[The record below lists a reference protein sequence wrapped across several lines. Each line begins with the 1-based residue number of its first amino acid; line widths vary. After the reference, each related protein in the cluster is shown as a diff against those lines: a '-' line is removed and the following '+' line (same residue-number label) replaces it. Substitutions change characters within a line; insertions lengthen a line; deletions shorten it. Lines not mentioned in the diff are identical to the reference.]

1 MATPTQEAIDT
12 FMTITG
18 ASNAVAVRKLEEYRG
33 NLNRAV
39 NAYFTHGDQN
49 LLHEAPAN
57 IPQDDAMDIDDGV
70 TPVLSEARTT
80 VPFPLRDPNFGT
92 SLFDND
98 PRMPRPPF
106 VSQPREVRQIPIEV
120 KDSIG
125 PSGQS
130 NDAPTIEDVTETS
143 QAHGPAAQ
151 EAVIIDEVSDDDS
164 QSAPTGQSRHAVPV
178 GSAHN
183 NLQYYNDIEEQMIRA
198 AIEASKMETGDDVTK
213 SVTVQSAEEEVL
225 RSEGWKASSSE
236 REASEVVPIPVQQG
250 TRASNGRFA
259 APSSLSEDDEDD
271 DDPDYVEEEE
281 EPLVRHRPRRAVSG
295 SRSSLND
302 DLPRSP
308 EAEGATIHSPD
319 AGNGFPSEWGG
330 ISSEEHDE
338 AIMLEA
344 AMFGGIS
351 ESEYGVPYAHYPQ
364 RTHRPPSPSLT
375 AQRLIREQQDD
386 EYLASLEADRVK
398 AEARRLEEEAA
409 RVEALEEAKRKEE
422 EARRK
427 VEEEQELERQLV
439 SKEASLPQEPPA
451 GEENAITLL
460 VRLPDGTRHGRRFLK
475 SDKLQSLF
483 NFIDICR
490 VVKPNTYRLVR
501 PYPRH
506 AFGDG
511 ECSSTLHD
519 VGLTSKQEALFLE
532 LI

>member
-18 ASNAVAVRKLEEYRG
+18 SSNAVAVRKLEEYRG

-49 LLHEAPAN
+49 SY
-57 IPQDDAMDIDDGV
+57 DAMDIDDGV

-80 VPFPLRDPNFGT
+80 DPFPLRDPNFGR

-98 PRMPRPPF
+98 PVMSRPPF
-106 VSQPREVRQIPIEV
+106 VSHPREAREIPIEV
-120 KDSIG
+120 KDSNG

-130 NDAPTIEDVTETS
+130 NDAPTIEDVTETA

-151 EAVIIDEVSDDDS
+151 EAVIIDEVSDDDN

-178 GSAHN
+178 GSAEN
-183 NLQYYNDIEEQMIRA
+183 NMQHYNDIEEQIIRA

-213 SVTVQSAEEEVL
+213 SVTVQSAEREVL

-236 REASEVVPIPVQQG
+236 REASEMVSIPVQQG
-250 TRASNGRFA
+250 SRASNGRFA
-259 APSSLSEDDEDD
+259 APSSLSEDDDDDDD

-281 EPLVRHRPRRAVSG
+281 EPLVSHRPRRAVSG

-308 EAEGATIHSPD
+308 EAEDATIHSPG

-364 RTHRPPSPSLT
+364 RTQRPPSPSLT

-409 RVEALEEAKRKEE
+409 RVEAIEEAKRKEE

-451 GEENAITLL
+451 GEENAITLQ
-460 VRLPDGTRHGRRFLK
+460 VRLPDGTRHGRRFFK

-483 NFIDICR
+483 DFIDICR

-501 PYPRH
+501 PYPRR

-511 ECSSTLHD
+511 ECSSTLND
-519 VGLTSKQEALFLE
+519 IGLTSKIRKNTTQK
-532 LI
+532 